1 VNTLAWYQITI
12 WEYNMLVSQMMQIF
26 QFAFGGLVPGDTL
39 RMIEEATMH
48 EPVMLQ
54 ESLNAYDECSQISMN
69 L

>member
-1 VNTLAWYQITI
+1 
-12 WEYNMLVSQMMQIF
+12 MMQIF

-54 ESLNAYDECSQISMN
+54 ESFNAYEECSQISMN
-69 L
+69 DCLDMPFVRFSKKH